1 MKISQSKVRVES
13 HKAIPLMNSSIKSRT
28 TPKTGVQ
35 KQAVASATATLK
47 TPTPMKK
54 APKLG
59 TPATKPT
66 TENFSSYGDNAVAL
80 QRILASARQEL
91 ELIRRMKTETLKYQ
105 QKTATKA
112 RSEAHQ
118 LLLSARLTTHREI
131 EEVIRQAS
139 EEIQKVLADIR
150 VIRITAQEELA
161 TQRRYT
167 DAAKLNSLSL
177 SFKETF
183 EKATEQLSEKK
194 PEIVKP

>member
-1 MKISQSKVRVES
+1 MD
-13 HKAIPLMNSSIKSRT
+13 SSIKSRT
-28 TPKTGVQ
+28 TPKTSVQ
-35 KQAVASATATLK
+35 KQAVASATATSK
-47 TPTPMKK
+47 APTPMKK
-54 APKLG
+54 APKFG

-66 TENFSSYGDNAVAL
+66 TENFSSYGDNAFAL

-167 DAAKLNSLSL
+167 DAAKFNSLSL